1 MPRSSQALSKPFTAA
16 LRLLARR
23 AYSIAEMRRALT
35 RRSDSAEAV
44 EEAIARLRQVGYLD
58 DQKFAEQQAG
68 ALRRNRAFGPR
79 RIVRELKAKGVNY
92 RFIDAAVEHAFEE
105 VGEHELLEQVLSKK
119 VRNLRLPLTRSRLN
133 SLCRSLLRQGFRG
146 DDIMKAVRARPELR
160 PVAEDMD
167 TFDLENEEKESSE

>member
-1 MPRSSQALSKPFTAA
+1 MPRSRQALSNPFTAA

-23 AYSIAEMRRALT
+23 AYSIAAMRRALT
-35 RRSDSAEAV
+35 RRSDSTEAV
-44 EEAIARLRQVGYLD
+44 EEAIARLRQLGYLD

-68 ALRRNRAFGPR
+68 ALRRNRGFGAR

-92 RFIDAAVEHAFEE
+92 RFINAAVEQAFQE
-105 VGEHELLEQVLSKK
+105 VGERELLEQALTKK

-133 SLCRSLLRQGFRG
+133 SLCRSLLRQGFPG

-160 PVAEDMD
+160 PVSEEVSVLDM
-167 TFDLENEEKESSE
+167 EEEAGGSEL

>member
-1 MPRSSQALSKPFTAA
+1 MPRSRQAPPNPFTAA

-35 RRSDSAEAV
+35 RRSDSSEAV
-44 EEAIARLRQVGYLD
+44 EEALARLRQVGYLD
-58 DQKFAEQQAG
+58 DQKFAKQQAN
-68 ALRRNRAFGPR
+68 ALRRNRAFGPQ

-92 RFIDAAVEHAFEE
+92 RFIDAAVEQAFEE

-119 VRNLRLPLTRSRLN
+119 VRNLRLPLSRSRFY
-133 SLCRSLLRQGFRG
+133 SLCRSLLRQGFRS

-160 PVAEDMD
+160 PVAEDLD
-167 TFDLENEEKESSE
+167 THSLESE

>member
-1 MPRSSQALSKPFTAA
+1 MPRTRQAPPKPFTSA

-23 AYSIAEMRRALT
+23 AYSVAEMRRALS
-35 RRSDSAEAV
+35 RRSDSVAAV
-44 EEAIARLRQVGYLD
+44 EEAIVRLRQIGYLD
-58 DQKFAEQQAG
+58 DQKFADHQAS

-92 RFIDAAVEHAFEE
+92 SFIQAAVERAFAE
-105 VGEHELLEQVLSKK
+105 VGESELLEQVLTKK
-119 VRNLRLPLTRSRLN
+119 VRNLHLPLTRSRLS

-160 PVAEDMD
+160 PVADDVNVLDM
-167 TFDLENEEKESSE
+167 EEEAAGSE

>member
-1 MPRSSQALSKPFTAA
+1 LPKSRQALSNPFTAA

-23 AYSIAEMRRALT
+23 AYAIAEMRRALT

-44 EEAIARLRQVGYLD
+44 EAAIVRLRQLGYLD
-58 DQKFAEQQAG
+58 DQKFAEQQAS

-92 RFIDAAVEHAFEE
+92 RFIDAAVAQAFEE
-105 VGEHELLEQVLSKK
+105 VGEHQLLEQVLSKK
-119 VRNLRLPLTRSRLN
+119 VRNLHLPLTRSRLN
-133 SLCRSLLRQGFRG
+133 SLCCSLLRQGFRG

-160 PVAEDMD
+160 PVSKEVSVLDM
-167 TFDLENEEKESSE
+167 EEEAAGSE

>member
-1 MPRSSQALSKPFTAA
+1 VA

-23 AYSIAEMRRALT
+23 AYAIAEMRRALT

-44 EEAIARLRQVGYLD
+44 EEAIVRLRQLGYLD
-58 DQKFAEQQAG
+58 DQKFAAQHAS

-92 RFIDAAVEHAFEE
+92 RFIDAAVKQAFEA
-105 VGEHELLEQVLSKK
+105 VGEHQLLEQVLGKK
-119 VRNLRLPLTRSRLN
+119 VRNLHLPLTRSRLN

-160 PVAEDMD
+160 PVSKEVSVLDM
-167 TFDLENEEKESSE
+167 EEEGAGPE

>member
-1 MPRSSQALSKPFTAA
+1 M
-16 LRLLARR
+16 RLLARR

-44 EEAIARLRQVGYLD
+44 AEAIARLRQLGYLD

-92 RFIDAAVEHAFEE
+92 RFIDAAVEQAFEE
-105 VGEHELLEQVLSKK
+105 VSDRELLEQVLSKK

-146 DDIMKAVRARPELR
+146 DDIMKAVRARPGLR
-160 PVAEDMD
+160 PVAEEVSVLDM
-167 TFDLENEEKESSE
+167 EEEAAGSE

>member
-1 MPRSSQALSKPFTAA
+1 MPRSRQALSNPFTAA

-23 AYSIAEMRRALT
+23 AYSIGEMRRALT
-35 RRSDSAEAV
+35 RRSDSTEAV
-44 EEAIARLRQVGYLD
+44 EEAIARLRQLGYLD

-68 ALRRNRAFGPR
+68 ALRRNRAFGAR

-92 RFIDAAVEHAFEE
+92 RFINAAVEQAFQE
-105 VGEHELLEQVLSKK
+105 VGERELLEQALTKK
-119 VRNLRLPLTRSRLN
+119 VRNLRLPLTRSRLS

-160 PVAEDMD
+160 PAAEDFNAD
-167 TFDLENEEKESSE
+167 SLESESLSD

>member
-1 MPRSSQALSKPFTAA
+1 MPRSRQVPPKPFTAA

-23 AYSIAEMRRALT
+23 PYSITEMRRALT

-44 EEAIARLRQVGYLD
+44 AEAIARLRQLGYLD
-58 DQKFAEQQAG
+58 DQKFAEQQAA
-68 ALRRNRAFGPR
+68 ALRRNRTFGPR

-92 RFIDAAVEHAFEE
+92 RFIDAAVAQAFEE
-105 VGEHELLEQVLSKK
+105 VSEHELLEQVLGKK
-119 VRNLRLPLTRSRLN
+119 VRNLRLPLTRSRLS

-160 PVAEDMD
+160 PVAD
-167 TFDLENEEKESSE
+167 DLNTDSLESESLSD

>member
-1 MPRSSQALSKPFTAA
+1 

-44 EEAIARLRQVGYLD
+44 AEAIARLRQLGYLD

-119 VRNLRLPLTRSRLN
+119 VRNLRPPLTRSRLN
-133 SLCRSLLRQGFRG
+133 SLCRSLLRQGFGG

-160 PVAEDMD
+160 PVADD
-167 TFDLENEEKESSE
+167 FAADSLESESLSD

>member
-1 MPRSSQALSKPFTAA
+1 LPRSKQAPPKPFTAA

-23 AYSIAEMRRALT
+23 AYSIAQMRRALT
-35 RRSDSAEAV
+35 RRSDSVAAV
-44 EEAIARLRQVGYLD
+44 EEAIVRLRQIGYLD

-92 RFIDAAVEHAFEE
+92 SFIQAAVEQAFAE
-105 VGEHELLEQVLSKK
+105 VGEYELLEQVLGKK
-119 VRNLRLPLTRSRLN
+119 VRNLHLPLTRSRLN

-146 DDIMKAVRARPELR
+146 GDIMKAVRARPELR
-160 PVAEDMD
+160 PVSAEASALDM
-167 TFDLENEEKESSE
+167 EEEAAGSE